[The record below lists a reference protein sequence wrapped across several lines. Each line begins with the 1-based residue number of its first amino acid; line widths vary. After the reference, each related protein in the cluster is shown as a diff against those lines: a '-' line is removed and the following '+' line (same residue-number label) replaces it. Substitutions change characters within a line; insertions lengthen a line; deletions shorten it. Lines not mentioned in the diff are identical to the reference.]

1 MNEKWFS
8 LSVAE
13 CEQKLKTNAAS
24 GLSRRAARSAWYR
37 EERTNP
43 SAHVLFVHKQKSLGK
58 MIGEVIADFALLML
72 LCLALLSVFFEE
84 QTIGNTVLGI
94 CLLSLGTSCVFYCLA
109 QRSMEKMNL
118 YFLPTAKIIRGGKL
132 YRVSFK
138 NIVRGDIIIFE
149 QGDIVPADARLIT
162 SDNLTVSMRADRE
175 RYMTLKKQAEGVVLS
190 DEKNPAKHVNILHAG
205 SVIVEGSARAIVYAT
220 GTYTY
225 LGAMCGE
232 IQEPYSD
239 NIPEELKKMKKTC
252 SKISFISM
260 LCIIPF
266 CVVSL
271 LLSHTAGGTATLS
284 LTFLTALSISA
295 SCMTQLSCT
304 VCKVFFI
311 KKIKDML
318 EGQYPCAVR
327 TTDAFDKLN
336 NVKYLFM
343 LDGSALTDGVLHF
356 DTAFTAEGEAK
367 SFSVA
372 TPTTDILFDMVSLYN
387 LAESNMLTL
396 GLNLPDRFKV
406 GLSEFCSLG
415 HADVEALKIRCPINS
430 YMTGSDS
437 LPIDRVFYS
446 DSGKNTVLH
455 VARTADIF
463 SQCSYAVVSGQV
475 QAITSV
481 GIDKLR
487 HTYSK
492 YTASGKTV
500 LVFATS
506 CLEDSGKTIGKTF
519 IGAVVL
525 GEEFDR
531 NAANA
536 IMTLEKRG
544 VKVLNFVDIANLRSA
559 PQIPIELRRGVCAKK
574 EDFLRSGVPITYRFG
589 EINTYSDFEEKDIL
603 SLLKLARSEGG
614 KVAVIAFSD
623 FAPSVI
629 ELADIFISCA
639 PIVNVLSPKNEEELY
654 TTELVGAVNS
664 LSASEIL
671 KSKSDILIERPNG
684 KKGGIFSLTL
694 ALSNASAA
702 HRNLT
707 AFFKYV
713 IATQLLRVILVGIPM
728 FIGKPILDVR
738 HVLLCSYIFD
748 IFILLMLSNDRTSV
762 PKNKISKHSLLSLR
776 EHITK
781 NKVIMYAV
789 IAASLLALVLPL
801 LMDITNVFG
810 AYLYKIEY
818 MFCTLLGLQLLIAY
832 YVRYGSITRISHLLK
847 NKLFIGLI
855 AATVIFVILM
865 FAIMPFGL
873 LFEILYCPLPYA
885 VAIFVPLAIFIVLM
899 EILPTTNRNK

>member
-13 CEQKLKTNAAS
+13 CEQKLKTNAAT

-37 EERTNP
+37 EEHINP
-43 SAHVLFVHKQKSLGK
+43 LAHVLFVHKRKSIGK
-58 MIGEVIADFALLML
+58 IIGEVLADFALVML
-72 LCLALLSVFFEE
+72 LCLALISILFEE
-84 QTIGNTVLGI
+84 QTMGYTILAI
-94 CLLSLGTSCVFYCLA
+94 CLISLGTSCGFYYLA

-138 NIVRGDIIIFE
+138 NIVRGDVIILE
-149 QGDIVPADARLIT
+149 QGDIVPADARLVT
-162 SDNLTVSMRADRE
+162 SDNLTVSMRADRD
-175 RYMTLKKQAEGVVLS
+175 RYMTLKKQAEGVVFS
-190 DEKNPAKHVNILHAG
+190 DEKNPAKYVNILHAG
-205 SVIVEGSARAIVYAT
+205 SVITEGSARAIVYAT

-252 SKISFISM
+252 SKISFLSM

-284 LTFLTALSISA
+284 LTFITALSISA

-304 VCKVFFI
+304 LCKVFFI

-318 EGQYPCAVR
+318 GGQYLCAVR

-336 NVKYLFM
+336 NVNYLFM

-356 DTAFTAEGEAK
+356 EAVFTAEGEAK
-367 SFSVA
+367 NFTVA
-372 TPTTDILFDMVSLYN
+372 TPTADILFDMVSLYN
-387 LAESNMLTL
+387 SAESGILTL

-406 GLSEFCSLG
+406 GLSEFSSLG
-415 HADVEALKIRCPINS
+415 HADIEALKIRYPINS

-446 DSGKNTVLH
+446 DGGKNTVLH

-463 SQCSYAVVSGQV
+463 SQCSYAVVSGQAQV
-475 QAITSV
+475 LTSV
-481 GIDKLR
+481 GVDKLR

-492 YTASGKTV
+492 YAASGKTV

-506 CLEDSGKTIGKTF
+506 CLEDSGKNIGKIF

-525 GEEFDR
+525 GEGIHK

-544 VKVLNFVDIANLRSA
+544 VKVLSFVDNDHSGNI
-559 PQIPIELRRGVCAKK
+559 PQIPTEFRRGMCAKK
-574 EDFLRSGVPITYRFG
+574 EDFLRIGVPLTYRFG

-603 SLLKLARSEGG
+603 SLLRLARSEGG
-614 KVAVIAFSD
+614 RVAVIAFSD
-623 FAPSVI
+623 FAPSVT
-629 ELADIFISCA
+629 ESADVFISCA
-639 PIVNVLSPKNEEELY
+639 PIVNVLAPKSEEELY

-664 LSASEIL
+664 LSANETV
-671 KSKSDILIERPNG
+671 KSRSDILIERPNG
-684 KKGGIFSLTL
+684 KNGGIFSLTL
-694 ALSNASAA
+694 ALSSIATAY
-702 HRNLT
+702 RNLT
-707 AFFKYV
+707 AFFKYE
-713 IATQLLRVILVGIPM
+713 IAVQLMRIILVGVPM
-728 FIGKPILDVR
+728 LVGKPILDAR

-748 IFILLMLSNDRTSV
+748 IFILLMLSNDRSSV
-762 PKNKISKHSLLSLR
+762 HKSKASKHSILSLR
-776 EHITK
+776 EHVTK
-781 NKVIMYAV
+781 NKVIMSAV
-789 IAASLLALVLPL
+789 MTASLMALVLPL

-847 NKLFIGLI
+847 NKLFMGLI
-855 AATVIFVILM
+855 VATVIFVTLM

-873 LFEILYCPLPYA
+873 LFEVLYCPLPYA
-885 VAIFVPLAIFIVLM
+885 VAIFVPLVIFIVIM
-899 EILPTTNRNK
+899 EILPPTKPNK